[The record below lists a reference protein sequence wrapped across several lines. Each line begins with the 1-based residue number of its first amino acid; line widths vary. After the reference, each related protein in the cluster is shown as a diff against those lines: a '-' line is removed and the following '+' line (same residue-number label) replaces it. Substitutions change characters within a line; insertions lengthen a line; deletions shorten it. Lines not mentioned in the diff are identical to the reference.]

1 MNADFAR
8 RTRQESFGTVAY
20 EPSQDRFYL
29 DSTLPMKELLPQKLS
44 APLSMHWLVTLRC
57 NARCPYCYL
66 LPVLKKPKDREEILS
81 REEVE
86 EMLRQF
92 NANGISRLYLT
103 GGEPTLHPFLDEIIG
118 MSHKQNI
125 RCVVNTNGI
134 EIPPKIYSAL
144 VNYGSRLSISLDSPV
159 REDHNLARRQ
169 NSFDSIVRILEN
181 AARDKLDTRVISV
194 LQQTNPSYWINFGKF
209 LAEKG
214 VGNWFIQAETT
225 KQNELETKGLEEQ
238 LKAEFPQ
245 MRIRVLSAIFDSF
258 FYILPDGTAGSD
270 FWMPAETVYGKL
282 PQDTIS
288 EIWNRNKKNRVQDHQ
303 GILHIN
309 EARGLQ

>member
-1 MNADFAR
+1 
-8 RTRQESFGTVAY
+8 
-20 EPSQDRFYL
+20 
-29 DSTLPMKELLPQKLS
+29 
-44 APLSMHWLVTLRC
+44 
-57 NARCPYCYL
+57 L